1 MGEVI
6 LARKNTGK
14 RVAWET
20 GWDVQGVRAPA
31 LQALW
36 FHETKQNEGILGKEG
51 SVKGHAGELSNGNP
65 RKV

>member
-1 MGEVI
+1 MGVGEVI

-36 FHETKQNEGILGKEG
+36 FHGTKQNEGILG
-51 SVKGHAGELSNGNP
+51 
-65 RKV
+65 